1 MALEDITKTIT
12 KEAKAEAKK
21 ITTAG
26 DKQVAEIAAEG
37 KDKVKAEEAKINQR
51 IEKEAQK
58 VVERVKFQTN
68 IAERNQ
74 LVAAKQEIVNQVF
87 TKVLEQMSTLDESK
101 YVDFVTGL
109 VNNLPDVTDGEI
121 VSVEGKEDL
130 TKRIVDSSK
139 KNFTVST
146 DSIPGVGGFVFRS
159 ENIEINNTFAA
170 LLDEKKGD
178 WEIEVSKILFT

>member
-12 KEAKAEAKK
+12 EEAQAEAEK
-21 ITTAG
+21 IKAAG
-26 DKQVAEIAAEG
+26 DKQVAEIAIEG
-37 KDKVKAEEAKINQR
+37 KEKVTAEEAKINQR
-51 IEKEAQK
+51 IEQEAQK

-74 LVAAKQEIVNQVF
+74 LVAAKQKIVKEVF
-87 TKVLEQMSTLDESK
+87 TKVLEQMGGLDEGK
-101 YVDFVTGL
+101 YVEFVTGL
-109 VNNLPDVTDGEI
+109 VNGLPDVDEGEI
-121 VSVEGKEDL
+121 VPVEGKEEL
-130 TKRIVDSSK
+130 TKRIIDGSQ
-139 KNFTVST
+139 KNFAVSA

-178 WEIEVSKILFT
+178 WEIEVSKVLFA